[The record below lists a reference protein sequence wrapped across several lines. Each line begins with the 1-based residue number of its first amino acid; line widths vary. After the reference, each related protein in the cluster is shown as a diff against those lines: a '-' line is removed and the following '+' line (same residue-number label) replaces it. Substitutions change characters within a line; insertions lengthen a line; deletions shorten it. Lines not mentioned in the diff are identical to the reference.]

1 VALFSFLRIKVVVLA
16 QVRGV
21 QRSSSLRH
29 SFRDRLSDSDVP
41 LEAIDQA
48 GGWSSVGGVGTNYGK
63 GYSLP
68 KLAEYL
74 RRIGSISWRTEASAN
89 RHLYLAP
96 AMQLRLTKSR
106 TDYEPASSRNISQ
119 IWGT

>member
-1 VALFSFLRIKVVVLA
+1 MGFTQGVSYRLQSSVTLS
-16 QVRGV
+16 VRLIGPEELPV
-21 QRSSSLRH
+21 NKYSAPKSLEGKTTHCLRH
-29 SFRDRLSDSDVP
+29 SFRDRLRDCDVP

-74 RRIGSISWRTEASAN
+74 RRIAI
-89 RHLYLAP
+89 
-96 AMQLRLTKSR
+96 
-106 TDYEPASSRNISQ
+106 
-119 IWGT
+119 